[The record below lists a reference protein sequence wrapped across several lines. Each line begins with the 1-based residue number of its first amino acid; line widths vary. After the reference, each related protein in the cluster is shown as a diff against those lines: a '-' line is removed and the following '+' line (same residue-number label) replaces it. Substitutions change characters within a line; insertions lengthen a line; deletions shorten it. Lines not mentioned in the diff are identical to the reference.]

1 MENVNIYFR
10 NSKIYKR
17 AQWDK
22 GCNIFNIVCGL
33 KSQRLQTIQTIRS
46 VIHLHRANGGRICSH
61 LSEELFASGLSD
73 LLLLEM

>member
-46 VIHLHRANGGRICSH
+46 GIHRANGGRICSH
-61 LSEELFASGLSD
+61 LSEESFASGPSD